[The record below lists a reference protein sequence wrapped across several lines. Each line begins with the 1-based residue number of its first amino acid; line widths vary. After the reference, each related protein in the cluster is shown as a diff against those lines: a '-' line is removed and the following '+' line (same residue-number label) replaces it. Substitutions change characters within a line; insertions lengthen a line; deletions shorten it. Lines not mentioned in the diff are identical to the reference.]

1 MTKRKGAGILVL
13 AAGAATGAGAQGN
26 SVPQGTP
33 LPGQAA
39 PSYTRARLGVSALV
53 DGWFPK
59 LVNDGS
65 DVQYAISGSAQ
76 LSYAPLPFLEALA
89 RAGVHSMQLDS
100 DESILYV
107 GGSAGLGFVARL
119 LERVSVEVSGFAG
132 LGKILNYNGKDYGMY
147 ELGARL
153 ETSLRLSSALTLGI
167 SAGYE
172 RLANPNSSASFL
184 DAISA
189 GISLKLSPAEL
200 ARDRANVAIT
210 KVETQA
216 IFPVFRSW
224 YDSEPLGSVTI
235 RNNED
240 GAVENLSVSFFAPE
254 YMGGPRLCAT
264 VGRLERGESTV
275 VPLYAVFDERV
286 LSLTENGKT
295 TAAVDIEYSF
305 LGSRR
310 TTSEG
315 LSLSLHHRNA
325 MSWEDDQRAAAF
337 VSPTDPAALWFSRY
351 SSSVVRDRMR
361 TELPPNLQYALGIF
375 EALKL
380 YGLNYVIDP
389 NSSYIDIS
397 ENAAVVDYLQYPS
410 QTLMYRG
417 GDCDDLSILYC
428 SLLESTGIDTAFI
441 TIPGHIYMAFDL
453 GMTEADAREKFF
465 DPGLLIF
472 RDGQAWAPVE
482 ITMVKD
488 GFVKAWRVGAK
499 QWVDNDHIGSAA
511 FYSIKEAWKRYRPS
525 GLQNAAARFDLP
537 DEAKAMTAFDTAVD
551 RFVSR
556 ELEPIVAE
564 YEKRLASNRTP
575 ETLNDYGMSLAK
587 VGLLD
592 AAWEK
597 FAESAKSNFPWAW
610 NNLASIAFVR
620 KDYKLAYDYYAWTTT
635 LLPGDPVAVLGM
647 ARSAYELDRYAESET
662 LYRGL
667 KLEAPSLAEKYGYL
681 ASAYGGQGRAW
692 SMADRLSGSVWSK
705 PGMSFEPALPA
716 AAPAIA
722 VVAPQ
727 PQPSEVQPATDTG
740 PAPIE
745 APAQLVEAPQPEPT
759 LAPVTESVPEPVP
772 TPAPVEAPLQVVE
785 APQPEPAPTPEPAP
799 VSAPVPAPAPVEA
812 PLQVVEPPQL
822 KLQTV
827 KAPTSAPPAVIDKPP
842 EDVEIAAAA
851 STAIALPPAFIPA
864 PPAQSDAA
872 ALALLATPTAPTLTT
887 TPPATDAV
895 NTAALAA
902 QLAADAE
909 AAAKAAADIE
919 AAELASIAAQ
929 KAAAQA
935 IAAKS
940 AEFTT
945 QPTAATPVT
954 EPAPVVDP
962 APALVQ
968 AQASEPAPV
977 IVSAPV
983 SEPAPVIVPA
993 PVAEPAPVTE
1003 PAPVIVQEPAF
1014 VPTPVPESAPV
1025 VVPAPIT
1032 QPTYAPKAQFASTA
1046 ERGGAPAFGKRLPEG
1061 ADATGY
1067 TKIIV
1072 NTTKP
1077 TPQESQATMID
1088 LSAASIRIPN
1098 GNWKR
1103 TESTATMT
1111 DAKAMYAKLVMEVPE
1126 GTGPTSY
1133 EFNARS
1139 TGTGWVGFG
1148 LHVYG
1153 RGTWKL
1159 KGYGGGDSILVWI
1172 TSDPKANGDTAP
1184 RLQVYRSS
1192 NEVDMTL
1199 LTSVKI
1205 PGSAFDLRTY
1215 RIDYNPDT
1223 GEIIVFVNGEQRL
1236 AYSGPSNPGPTQY
1249 AAFRALDLAEFSDL
1263 SIRPSSHSGPAAETT
1278 P

>member
-1 MTKRKGAGILVL
+1 MTKRKGAGLIVL
-13 AAGAATGAGAQGN
+13 AAGAATGVSAQGN
-26 SVPQGTP
+26 SAPQGSAISQP
-33 LPGQAA
+33 AA
-39 PSYTRARLGVSALV
+39 TSSTRARLGVSASV

-59 LVNDGS
+59 LINAES
-65 DVQYAISGSAQ
+65 DVKYAISGNAQ

-89 RAGVHSMQLDS
+89 RAGVNSIQLES
-100 DESILYV
+100 NESILYV
-107 GGSAGLGFVARL
+107 GGAAGLGFVARL

-132 LGKILNYNGKDYGMY
+132 LGKILNYNGQDYGMY

-153 ETSLRLSSALTLGI
+153 ETSMRISSALTLGI

-189 GISLKLSPAEL
+189 GITLRLSPAEL
-200 ARDRANVAIT
+200 SRDRANVNIT

-264 VGRLERGESTV
+264 VKRLERGESAV

-361 TELPPNLQYALGIF
+361 SELPPNLQYALGIF

-428 SLLESTGIDTAFI
+428 SLLESSGIDTAFI

-472 RDGQAWAPVE
+472 RDGKAWAPVE

-525 GLQNAAARFDLP
+525 GLQDAAARFDLP
-537 DEAKAMTAFDTAVD
+537 DESKAMTAFDAAVD

-564 YEKRLASNRTP
+564 YEKQLSSSRTP
-575 ETLNDYGMSLAK
+575 ETLNEYGMSMAK

-597 FAESAKSNFPWAW
+597 FAESAKANYAWAW

-620 KDYKLAYDYYAWTTT
+620 KDYKLAYDYYSWTTT

-647 ARSAYELDRYAESET
+647 ARSAYELDRYAEAET

-667 KLEAPSLAEKYGYL
+667 QLEAPTLATKYGYL

-692 SMADRLSGSVWSK
+692 SMADRLSGSVWSR
-705 PGMSFEPALPA
+705 PGMKFEPARPA
-716 AAPAIA
+716 TAPAIA
-722 VVAPQ
+722 VIAPAPLTVELPLAAPPAAPAPLEPATQLVAIPQPESSPVALAPVDISADTTVEAPLQITEAPQ
-727 PQPSEVQPATDTG
+727 PEIAPAPA

-745 APAQLVEAPQPEPT
+745 AVAQIAATPLPET
-759 LAPVTESVPEPVP
+759 RT
-772 TPAPVEAPLQVVE
+772 
-785 APQPEPAPTPEPAP
+785 EPAPAK
-799 VSAPVPAPAPVEA
+799 A
-812 PLQVVEPPQL
+812 VVEPPAQIPAVP
-822 KLQTV
+822 QPARASI
-827 KAPTSAPPAVIDKPP
+827 KALVAAPPSVIDKPP
-842 EDVEIAAAA
+842 EDIEIAAVA
-851 STAIALPPAFIPA
+851 STTIA
-864 PPAQSDAA
+864 PPPTVILAPPVPSDSA
-872 ALALLATPTAPTLTT
+872 ALALLAKPSAPAPAITAPVADTT
-887 TPPATDAV
+887 IADTQAAQRAAELEQAAK
-895 NTAALAA
+895 NAAAL
-902 QLAADAE
+902 
-909 AAAKAAADIE
+909 E
-919 AAELASIAAQ
+919 AAEQAAIAAQ

-940 AEFTT
+940 AEFVT
-945 QPTAATPVT
+945 QPTQAPVSVPSPVT
-954 EPAPVVDP
+954 E
-962 APALVQ
+962 
-968 AQASEPAPV
+968 
-977 IVSAPV
+977 
-983 SEPAPVIVPA
+983 PA
-993 PVAEPAPVTE
+993 PVAEPAPVTV
-1003 PAPVIVQEPAF
+1003 PSPVA
-1014 VPTPVPESAPV
+1014 
-1025 VVPAPIT
+1025 
-1032 QPTYAPKAQFASTA
+1032 QPTYAPKAQFATTA
-1046 ERGGAPAFGKRLPEG
+1046 KRGGAPAFGKRLPEG
-1061 ADATGY
+1061 ADASGY
-1067 TKIIV
+1067 TKVTVEITQQTEPV
-1072 NTTKP
+1072 TEP
-1077 TPQESQATMID
+1077 TPLIETVPITVPEEITATRMD
-1088 LSAASIRIPN
+1088 LSASTVRIPN
-1098 GNWKR
+1098 ASWKR
-1103 TESTATMT
+1103 TESTAAMT

-1126 GTGPTSY
+1126 SAGPTRY
-1133 EFNARS
+1133 EFKALS

-1148 LHVYG
+1148 LHIYG

-1159 KGYGGGDSILVWI
+1159 KGYGGGDSILVWV
-1172 TSDPKANGDTAP
+1172 TSDPKTNGDAAP
-1184 RLQVYRSS
+1184 RLQIYRSS

-1223 GEIIVFVNGEQRL
+1223 GEIIVFVDGEQNL
-1236 AYSGPSNPGPTQY
+1236 AFTGPKNPGPTRY

-1263 SIRPSSHSGPAAETT
+1263 LIRPTSHSGPAAETT